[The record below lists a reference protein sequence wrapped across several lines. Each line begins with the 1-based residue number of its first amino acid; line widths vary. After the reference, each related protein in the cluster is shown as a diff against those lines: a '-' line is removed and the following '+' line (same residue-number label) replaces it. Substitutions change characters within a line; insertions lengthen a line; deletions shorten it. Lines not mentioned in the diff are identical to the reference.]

1 VETCAR
7 RARERSLTMRCIRD
21 PITLDPIRGFDAEL
35 DGLIPCEIEAPSVG
49 ELMGIEFP
57 PYVQTEVT
65 EDSFFTGGALSRT
78 SALELAS
85 RLKNLIPGDGG

>member
-1 VETCAR
+1 
-7 RARERSLTMRCIRD
+7 
-21 PITLDPIRGFDAEL
+21 
-35 DGLIPCEIEAPSVG
+35 
-49 ELMGIEFP
+49 MGIEFP